1 MGPPSTSMIGVGVL
15 GFGHWGPNLVR
26 NLQVTT
32 GARVVALADPDH
44 ERARLAALAL
54 PGVAVSADP
63 DDVLGATAVDAVIIA
78 TPLAGHYPLAHAAL
92 RAGKHV
98 LVEKPFTAT
107 SDQAARLVELA
118 ASAKRVLMVDH
129 PCVYSGAMAT
139 MRRLVDGGGIGDLYY
154 YDSVRISPG
163 RFRAGEDVLWDL
175 AVHDLGCLD
184 VMRPQPP
191 VAVSATGGH
200 PAGAPGS
207 IAYLSLF
214 YDDGAIAHIHASWL
228 SPLKVRRI
236 LLGGSRGQLAFDDLE
251 PEEKVRLYQGGHDT
265 TPHFDPTEPLLL
277 ALGEFIRCIDQDE
290 VPLTDGE
297 AGYRAVRLLEDASC
311 SLAARGRPVDVRP

>member
-1 MGPPSTSMIGVGVL
+1 MIGVGVL

-26 NLQVTT
+26 NLQAMT
-32 GARVVALADPDH
+32 GARVVAVADPDH
-44 ERARLAALAL
+44 ERARLATLVL

-63 DDVLGATAVDAVIIA
+63 DDVLGAKEVDAVIIA
-78 TPLAGHYPLAHAAL
+78 TPLSGHYPLANAAL

-118 ASAKRVLMVDH
+118 ARAKRVLMVDH
-129 PCVYSGAMAT
+129 PCVYSGAMAL
-139 MRRLVDGGGIGDLYY
+139 MRRLVDSGGIGDLYY

-175 AVHDLGCLD
+175 AVHDLSCLD

-191 VAVSATGGH
+191 VAVSATGGN
-200 PAGAPGS
+200 PATAPGS

-214 YDDGAIAHIHASWL
+214 YGDGAIAHINASWL
-228 SPLKVRRI
+228 SPVKVRRI

-251 PEEKVRLYQGGHDT
+251 PEEKVRLYQGGHDS
-265 TPHFDPTEPLLL
+265 TPQFDPTEPLLL
-277 ALGEFIRCIDQDE
+277 ALSEFVRCIDQHG
-290 VPLTDGE
+290 VPLSDGE
-297 AGYRAVRLLEDASC
+297 AGYRVVRLLEDASC